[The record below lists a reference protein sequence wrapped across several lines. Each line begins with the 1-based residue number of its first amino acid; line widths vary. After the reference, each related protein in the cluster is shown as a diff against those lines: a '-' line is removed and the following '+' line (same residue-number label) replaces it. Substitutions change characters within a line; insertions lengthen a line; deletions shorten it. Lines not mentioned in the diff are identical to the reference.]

1 MARTPHKRT
10 QQAQSGTPTKRAR
23 TTRSSVTTA
32 VEADWGEEDA
42 ERARALLRSGRE
54 EREDEEEDEEMAN
67 AEELEEEEEDEED
80 DSDEDEEELP
90 SPTKSRGKRTPR
102 KKRRSPSP
110 VKYQV
115 ASSADAYFFAH
126 SSKHAPKPAS
136 AAQKS
141 FSSLPQLSAHQM
153 QEQLSKPHVAG
164 KHTAQLERLRETHR
178 KRFPRWVFELEQGFN
193 LLWYG
198 FGSKLELLDA
208 FAREVCA
215 KRGHVALLHGY
226 LPSISHTSVMASL
239 LSLPFVPTEP
249 APPPPSS
256 PAALDMLYHALSMSK
271 RPLFILV
278 HSLDTTG
285 FLTTQMRAVLTLLA
299 LHPKCHLVAT
309 VDKIN
314 APLLFTQRDLFT
326 RKHDPLDYSS
336 AMKDDGEHPPIPP
349 QRGFGFTWQEV
360 TTFENYTA
368 ELAPRASALSGGAA
382 GAGGVNGAHLDLT
395 ATIHILNSVPDKSKT
410 LFTLLGKMQLE
421 SLASPAEDEGAGL
434 PPGAPKHAAA
444 LSHLLTQAREAFIA
458 TNEVQFRAQLAEFRD
473 HGLVGGAGSGAQ
485 EVLWVNVN
493 KSVLQNV
500 LRVLEE
506 DG

>member
-1 MARTPHKRT
+1 
-10 QQAQSGTPTKRAR
+10 
-23 TTRSSVTTA
+23 
-32 VEADWGEEDA
+32 
-42 ERARALLRSGRE
+42 
-54 EREDEEEDEEMAN
+54 MAN
-67 AEELEEEEEDEED
+67 AEEEFEGEEDEDED
-80 DSDEDEEELP
+80 EEDEDEEELP

-110 VKYQV
+110 VNYLV
-115 ASSADAYFFAH
+115 TSSSDAYFLAH
-126 SSKHAPKPAS
+126 SSKHAPKPAP

-141 FSSLPQLSAHQM
+141 FSSLPQLSAHQT
-153 QEQLSKPHVAG
+153 QELLTKPHVAG
-164 KHTAQLERLRETHR
+164 KHAPQVERLREIHK
-178 KRFPRWVFELEQGFN
+178 KRFARWAFELGQGFN

-198 FGSKLELLDA
+198 YGSKRELLDS

-215 KRGHVALLHGY
+215 KHGHVALLHGY

-256 PAALDMLYHALSMSK
+256 PAALEVLYHALSMSK
-271 RPLFILV
+271 RPLYLLV
-278 HSLDTTG
+278 HSMDTTG
-285 FLTTQMRAVLTLLA
+285 FLTTPMRALLSLLA

-326 RKHDPLDYSS
+326 RKHEPLDYSS
-336 AMKDDGEHPPIPP
+336 RMDDEAELPPIPP
-349 QRGFGFTWQEV
+349 HRGFGFTWQEV
-360 TTFENYTA
+360 TTFEHYTA

-382 GAGGVNGAHLDLT
+382 GTGGPNGAHLDLT

-421 SLASPAEDEGAGL
+421 SLSSPPGDEGAGL